1 MLQAPPAA
9 DPDLFSAYLARFAP
23 LLGDRR
29 TARTLHAI
37 LWGILTVG
45 ALLCQRIATR
55 AAPLAHGQ
63 YGSQRVRRLLTG
75 LTTTRSHLDA
85 AHLTAQLRATTVAR
99 FATTPPAELWLILD
113 GSDIRKPYA
122 RTLPYLDKVRDLH
135 GQVVPG
141 YPTLNV
147 LAVSPGQRGL
157 LYHHLYSQHEPG
169 FLSASV
175 EVQRALTTTSAALA
189 PLKPTT
195 AVTWL
200 LDREFDDIAVW
211 RTIWQQQEH
220 LVGRVKHRERLIRY
234 HTASRWQDGT
244 IHTASQHLHRLATV
258 ETVLEVRLRGQKHPK
273 RQPVTVDLSVCPM
286 EVRYE
291 TSGRQE
297 AASGQYVRQRLWL
310 VEVRLRDCDWEPWLL
325 VTDWPVRSA
334 AAAQR
339 IFQMYRQRW
348 AVEDCFKFIK
358 TAVGWESGQVADRG
372 GLRTLLALA
381 WVAAGFLY
389 ELGVSLEWEGVRLL
403 ARLGGWEERADRP
416 PGKLVLQRGLARL
429 LDMLVTEGQLRAYLG
444 EHGALPPQ
452 IAALLGGWRPP
463 PEL

>member
-1 MLQAPPAA
+1 MLQAPPAP

-37 LWGILTVG
+37 LFGILTVG
-45 ALLCQRIATR
+45 TLLCQRIATP
-55 AAPLAHGQ
+55 AAPLAHNP

-75 LTTTRSHLDA
+75 LTTTRSQLDA
-85 AHLTAQLRATTVAR
+85 DHLTAQLRTTTVAR
-99 FATTPPAELWLILD
+99 FIPAPPAELWLILD
-113 GSDIRKPYA
+113 GSDLRKPYA
-122 RTLPYLDKVRDLH
+122 RALPYLDKVRDLS

-157 LYHHLYSQHEPG
+157 LYHRLYSQHEPG
-169 FLSASV
+169 FLSESV
-175 EVQRALTTTSAALA
+175 EIQQTLTTTSQALA

-195 AVTWL
+195 AITWL

-211 RTIWQQQEH
+211 RTIWHHPEH

-234 HTASRWQDGT
+234 HTAGHWHDGT
-244 IHTASQHLHRLATV
+244 IQTASQHLHRLATV
-258 ETVLEVRLRGQKHPK
+258 ETVLEVRLRGQKQPK
-273 RQPVTVDLSVCPM
+273 RQPVTVDLSVCPI

-291 TSGRQE
+291 TNGRQE
-297 AASGQYVRQRLWL
+297 VPSGQYVRQRLWL
-310 VEVRLRDCDWEPWLL
+310 VEVRIRDCDWEPWLL

-358 TAVGWESGQVADRG
+358 TAVGWESGQLADLR
-372 GLRTLLALA
+372 GLRTLVALA

-389 ELGVSLEWEGVRLL
+389 ELGVN
-403 ARLGGWEERADRP
+403 LGSVKE
-416 PGKLVLQRGLARL
+416 
-429 LDMLVTEGQLRAYLG
+429 
-444 EHGALPPQ
+444 
-452 IAALLGGWRPP
+452 
-463 PEL
+463 